1 MNLLCQKA
9 GFDMKNHLSDDGET
23 YDGERGVANRDW
35 RGCVLM
41 AIACVGT
48 ILINGNLIG
57 IGINKPYKPKPIA
70 DLLRKHG
77 GKTKKKLEAAGK

>member
-1 MNLLCQKA
+1 MALA
-9 GFDMKNHLSDDGET
+9 EIPARH
-23 YDGERGVANRDW
+23 
-35 RGCVLM
+35 GCGNTE